1 MQTSALDQMDA
12 DTEREKQI
20 RRVLLA
26 RKHRKVFK
34 RPRAWETRYR
44 VDGVCCDQDR
54 CTSDIIKYGFIE
66 ELCRWSVVQDKW
78 IPLGI
83 YNKCCSCGNVFSLDG
98 FATEQ
103 EALDAK
109 WQGGE

>member
-1 MQTSALDQMDA
+1 MQTSALDQIDA
-12 DTEREKQI
+12 DIEKEKHR

-34 RPRAWETRYR
+34 QPRAWVKRQKI
-44 VDGVCCDQDR
+44 DGVCCDEDR
-54 CTSDIIKYGFIE
+54 CTSDIIKYGFVV
-66 ELCRWSVVQDKW
+66 ELHRWSMISETW

-109 WQGGE
+109 WEGGE